1 MHQTLRP
8 CFGKTGGVWVMLRVP
23 PLAELAEA
31 EVTYPEVGATAS
43 ELPAGYRHVVR
54 RAELGHGDDVFERC
68 GQAVLSWQLHRG
80 AGLRVHPSHP
90 VAQPDAVVAVVFGVG
105 AIGVVAPCRVIYVVR
120 EENRRGFAYGTL
132 AGHPE
137 SGEESF
143 VVSRQA
149 DGSVVLEVTAF
160 SRPANPLS
168 RFGDPVIRRIQ
179 DWVTNRY
186 VTATRRVA
194 LAAERPPR

>member
-1 MHQTLRP
+1 M
-8 CFGKTGGVWVMLRVP
+8 MLRVP
-23 PLAELAEA
+23 PLDQLADA
-31 EVTYPEVGATAS
+31 ALTYPDVGATATGG

-54 RAELGHGDDVFERC
+54 RERLGQGDDVFERC

-105 AIGVVAPCRVIYVVR
+105 RIGVVAPCRVIYVVR
-120 EENRRGFAYGTL
+120 ENDRRGFAYGTL
-132 AGHPE
+132 PGHPE

-143 VVSRQA
+143 VVSRRP

-168 RFGDPVIRRIQ
+168 RLADPVIRRIQ
-179 DWVTNRY
+179 DWVTSRY

-194 LAAERPPR
+194 YQRE